1 MTSPSPIKVLIVD
14 DHRMFREGIR
24 ARLSRHARF
33 KVVGEA
39 ANAEEAIKL
48 MQQVSPSIVILD
60 IRMPGASGIDLA
72 RRLRHDWPE
81 VKILVLS
88 GYDFDQYVR
97 ALSRIGIEGYLVKD
111 SPQEAVVEALDV
123 ISRGGGVL
131 PPRIASTVMRSY
143 ATDSINEGRNQ
154 RWDLTVREIEV
165 LECLHEGLRN
175 ADIASRLD
183 ISPRTVE
190 AHVSSIIS
198 KLDARSRTDAVRR
211 AIAAGLIH

>member
-1 MTSPSPIKVLIVD
+1 MNPPIKVLLVD

-24 ARLSRHARF
+24 NRLARYGRF
-33 KVVGEA
+33 KVIGEA
-39 ANAEEAIKL
+39 ASAEEATTI
-48 MQQVSPSIVILD
+48 MEQAAPSIVILD
-60 IRMPGASGIDLA
+60 IRMQGPSGIDLA
-72 RRLRHDWPE
+72 RRLRRDWPD

-97 ALSRIGIEGYLVKD
+97 ALARIGIHGYLLKD
-111 SPQEAVVEALDV
+111 CPQEDLIEALDE
-123 ISRGGGVL
+123 IARGGVVL
-131 PPRIASTVMRSY
+131 PPRIASKIMRSY
-143 ATDSINEGRNQ
+143 ASDSVNETHNP

-190 AHVSSIIS
+190 THVGSIIS
-198 KLDARSRTDAVRR
+198 KLGAHSRAEAVRK
-211 AIAAGLIH
+211 AVQGNLIR

>member
-1 MTSPSPIKVLIVD
+1 MNPPIKVLIVD

-24 ARLSRHARF
+24 SRLARHSRF

-39 ANAEEAIKL
+39 AGAEEALKL
-48 MQQVSPSIVILD
+48 LEQVAPSIVILD
-60 IRMPGASGIDLA
+60 IRMQGPSGIDLA
-72 RRLRHDWPE
+72 RRLRRDRPE
-81 VKILVLS
+81 IKILVLS

-97 ALSRIGIEGYLVKD
+97 AFARIGIHGYLLKD
-111 SPQEAVVEALDV
+111 SPQEGLIEALDE
-123 ISRGGGVL
+123 IARGGVVL
-131 PPRIASTVMRSY
+131 PPRIASKVMRSY
-143 ATDSINEGRNQ
+143 ATDSVSESRNA

-190 AHVSSIIS
+190 THVSSIIS
-198 KLDARSRTDAVRR
+198 KLGARSRTEAVRK
-211 AIAAGLIH
+211 ALQGSLIR